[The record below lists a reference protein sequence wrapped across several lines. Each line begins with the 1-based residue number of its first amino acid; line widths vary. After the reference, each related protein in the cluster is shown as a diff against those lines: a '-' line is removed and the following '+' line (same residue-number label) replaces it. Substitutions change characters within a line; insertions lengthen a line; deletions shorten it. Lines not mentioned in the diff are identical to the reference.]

1 MGEEG
6 VGVGVGCEAEEKLR
20 YEEENMVKISTSKT
34 RRTEPEVRKKEC
46 GVMGMQS
53 IIISW

>member
-20 YEEENMVKISTSKT
+20 YEEENMVKISTLKT
-34 RRTEPEVRKKEC
+34 RTEREVRKKEC